1 MSSPQQKAR
10 SILRKQ
16 AIMRRVVIALVPC
29 IAGSVYYFGWRSL
42 AVVAVSCLFGFL
54 TEYLFCRKRGE
65 PVSEAVFVSSVIFAL
80 VIPPTVPWHVVI
92 IGIVFAIA
100 FGKEVFGGFGRNVFN
115 PAMTGRCFVYISF
128 PVALTSRWA
137 LPAQGPWGALR
148 QWTTGAAP
156 DAITAA
162 TPMTLA
168 KFGEAP
174 PPEWVDLLIG
184 RMSGSMGVTSALL
197 ILIGG
202 LYIYYTKTANRSM
215 IVTHIITYG
224 VLYQLLHV
232 LGVRN
237 FYDGLTAILS
247 AGFLFGAFFIITD
260 PVSSPSTQPARI
272 IYAVLVAALA
282 IIIRNF
288 SVFNAG
294 YMFSVLIANMFVPI
308 LDYAVKEQKKKKM
321 AATAGKAAS

>member
-1 MSSPQQKAR
+1 MSPPQKKATPA
-10 SILRKQ
+10 LKKQ
-16 AIMRRVVIALVPC
+16 PIMRRVVLASVPC
-29 IAGSVYYFGWRSL
+29 IAGSVYFFGWRSL

-54 TEYLFCRKRGE
+54 TEYLFCKTRGE
-65 PVSEAVFVSSVIFAL
+65 SVSEAVFVSAVIYSL
-80 VIPPTVPWHVVI
+80 VII
-92 IGIVFAIA
+92 
-100 FGKEVFGGFGRNVFN
+100 
-115 PAMTGRCFVYISF
+115 CF

-137 LPAQGPWGALR
+137 LPAQGPWGALK
-148 QWTTGAAP
+148 QWTTAVTA

-168 KFGEAP
+168 KLGQAP
-174 PPEWVDLLIG
+174 PPELADLLIG

-202 LYIYYTKTANRSM
+202 LYLYYTKTANRSL
-215 IVTHIITYG
+215 IVTHIITYA
-224 VLYQLLHV
+224 VLYEILHL

-237 FYDGLTAILS
+237 FYDGLTAVLS

-260 PVSSPSTQPARI
+260 PVSGPNTQPARI
-272 IYAVLVAALA
+272 IYAVMVAVLS

-294 YMFSVLIANMFVPI
+294 YMFAILISNMFVPI
-308 LDYAVKEQKKKKM
+308 LDYAVTERKKKKT
-321 AATAGKAAS
+321 ATPVGKATA

>member
-1 MSSPQQKAR
+1 MSAAEQKAQP
-10 SILRKQ
+10 ILRKQ
-16 AIMRRVVIALVPC
+16 VVMRRVVIASIPC
-29 IAGSVYYFGWRSL
+29 IAGGVYFFGWRSL

-54 TEYLFCRKRGE
+54 TEYLFCRKRKE
-65 PVSEAVFVSSVIFAL
+65 PVSEAVFVSAVIYAL
-80 VIPPTVPWHVVI
+80 VIPPNCPWHVVV

-115 PAMTGRCFVYISF
+115 PAMAGRCFVYICF

-137 LPAQGPWGALR
+137 LPAEGPWGALR
-148 QWTTGAAP
+148 QWTTAVSP

-174 PPEWVDLLIG
+174 PPEWVDLLVG
-184 RMSGSMGVTSALL
+184 RMSGSMGTTSAIL

-202 LYIYYTKTANRSM
+202 LYIYYTKSANRSM

-224 VLYQLLHV
+224 VLYQVLHM

-260 PVSSPSTQPARI
+260 PVSSPSTQPARY
-272 IYAVLVAALA
+272 IYAVLVAVLA

-308 LDYAVKEQKKKKM
+308 LDYAVKEQKKKRLSL
-321 AATAGKAAS
+321 AQGKGA

>member
-1 MSSPQQKAR
+1 
-10 SILRKQ
+10 
-16 AIMRRVVIALVPC
+16 
-29 IAGSVYYFGWRSL
+29 
-42 AVVAVSCLFGFL
+42 
-54 TEYLFCRKRGE
+54 
-65 PVSEAVFVSSVIFAL
+65 
-80 VIPPTVPWHVVI
+80 
-92 IGIVFAIA
+92 
-100 FGKEVFGGFGRNVFN
+100 
-115 PAMTGRCFVYISF
+115 
-128 PVALTSRWA
+128 
-137 LPAQGPWGALR
+137 
-148 QWTTGAAP
+148 
-156 DAITAA
+156 
-162 TPMTLA
+162 MTLA

-174 PPEWVDLLIG
+174 PPEWADLLIG

-224 VLYQLLHV
+224 LLYQVLYM

-237 FYDGLTAILS
+237 FYDGLTAVLS

-272 IYAVLVAALA
+272 IYAVLVAVLA

-321 AATAGKAAS
+321 KVAEGKATS

>member
-1 MSSPQQKAR
+1 MNSPRLEGKP
-10 SILRKQ
+10 ILRRQ
-16 AIMRRVVIALVPC
+16 AIMRRVVIASVPC
-29 IAGSVYYFGWRSL
+29 MAGSVYFFGWRSL

-54 TEYLFCRKRGE
+54 TEYLFCRSRGE
-65 PVSEAVFVSSVIFAL
+65 PVSEAVFVSAVIFAL
-80 VIPPTVPWHVVI
+80 VVPPNVPWHVLI
-92 IGIVFAIA
+92 FGIVFAIA

-115 PAMTGRCFVYISF
+115 PAMTGRCFVYVCF

-137 LPAQGPWGALR
+137 LPAQGPWGALK
-148 QWTTGAAP
+148 QWTTAVTP

-174 PPEWVDLLIG
+174 PPEVVDLLIG

-197 ILIGG
+197 ILVGG
-202 LYIYYTKTANRSM
+202 VYLYYTKTANRSV
-215 IVTHIITYG
+215 IVTHIVTYG
-224 VLYQLLHV
+224 LLYQALHM
-232 LGVRN
+232 LGVGN

-272 IYAVLVAALA
+272 IYAVLVAVLA

-308 LDYAVKEQKKKKM
+308 IDYAVKEQKKRKT
-321 AATAGKAAS
+321 AAAAGKATS

>member
-1 MSSPQQKAR
+1 
-10 SILRKQ
+10 
-16 AIMRRVVIALVPC
+16 
-29 IAGSVYYFGWRSL
+29 
-42 AVVAVSCLFGFL
+42 
-54 TEYLFCRKRGE
+54 
-65 PVSEAVFVSSVIFAL
+65 
-80 VIPPTVPWHVVI
+80 
-92 IGIVFAIA
+92 
-100 FGKEVFGGFGRNVFN
+100 
-115 PAMTGRCFVYISF
+115 
-128 PVALTSRWA
+128 
-137 LPAQGPWGALR
+137 
-148 QWTTGAAP
+148 
-156 DAITAA
+156 
-162 TPMTLA
+162 MTLA

-202 LYIYYTKTANRSM
+202 LYIFYTKTANRSM
-215 IVTHIITYG
+215 IVTHIVTYG
-224 VLYQLLHV
+224 ALYQMLHM

-260 PVSSPSTQPARI
+260 PVSSPSTQPGRI
-272 IYAVLVAALA
+272 IYAVLVAVLA

-308 LDYAVKEQKKKKM
+308 LDYAVKEQKKRKM
-321 AATAGKAAS
+321 NVAQGKATS

>member
-1 MSSPQQKAR
+1 MSSPQQKAKP
-10 SILRKQ
+10 ILRKQ
-16 AIMRRVVIALVPC
+16 AIMRRVVIASVPC
-29 IAGSVYYFGWRSL
+29 MAGSVYFFGWRSL

-54 TEYLFCRKRGE
+54 TEYLFCRSRGE
-65 PVSEAVFVSSVIFAL
+65 PVSEAVFVSAIIFAL
-80 VIPPTVPWHVVI
+80 VIPPNVPWHVLI
-92 IGIVFAIA
+92 FGIVFAIA

-115 PAMTGRCFVYISF
+115 PAMTGRCFVYVCF

-137 LPAQGPWGALR
+137 LPAQGPWGALK
-148 QWTTGAAP
+148 QWTTAVTP
-156 DAITAA
+156 DAITTA

-174 PPEWVDLLIG
+174 PPEVVDLLIG

-197 ILIGG
+197 ILVGG
-202 LYIYYTKTANRSM
+202 LYLYYTKTANRSV
-215 IVTHIITYG
+215 IVTHIVTYG
-224 VLYQLLHV
+224 LLYQALHM
-232 LGVRN
+232 LGVGN

-247 AGFLFGAFFIITD
+247 TGFLFGAFFIITD

-272 IYAVLVAALA
+272 IYAVLVAVLA

-308 LDYAVKEQKKKKM
+308 IDYAVKEQKKRKT
-321 AATAGKAAS
+321 AAAAGKATS

>member
-1 MSSPQQKAR
+1 
-10 SILRKQ
+10 
-16 AIMRRVVIALVPC
+16 MRRVVIASVPC
-29 IAGSVYYFGWRSL
+29 IGGAVYFFGWRSL

-54 TEYLFCRKRGE
+54 TEYLFCKKRGE
-65 PVSEAVFVSSVIFAL
+65 PVTEAVFVSALIFAL
-80 VIPPTVPWHVVI
+80 VIPPNVPWHVVI

-115 PAMTGRCFVYISF
+115 PAMAGRCFVYICF

-137 LPAQGPWGALR
+137 LPAQGPWGALK
-148 QWTTGAAP
+148 QWTTAVTP
-156 DAITAA
+156 DAITTA

-168 KFGEAP
+168 RFGQAP
-174 PPEWVDLLIG
+174 PPEWADLLIG
-184 RMSGSMGVTSALL
+184 RMSGSMGVTSAVL

-215 IVTHIITYG
+215 IVTHIVTYG
-224 VLYQLLHV
+224 VLYQLLHMM
-232 LGVRN
+232 GVRY
-237 FYDGLTAILS
+237 FYDGLTAVLS

-282 IIIRNF
+282 VTIGNF
-288 SVFNAG
+288 SVFNGG

-308 LDYAVKEQKKKKM
+308 LDYAVKERRKKKM
-321 AATAGKAAS
+321 AVVAGKATS

>member
-1 MSSPQQKAR
+1 MSSPQQEGKP
-10 SILRKQ
+10 ILRKQ
-16 AIMRRVVIALVPC
+16 AIMRRVLIAAVPC
-29 IAGSVYYFGWRSL
+29 MAGSVYFFGWRSL

-54 TEYLFCRKRGE
+54 TEYLFCRSRGE
-65 PVSEAVFVSSVIFAL
+65 PVSEAVFVSAVIFAL
-80 VIPPTVPWHVVI
+80 VIPPNVPWHVLI
-92 IGIVFAIA
+92 FGIVFAIA

-115 PAMTGRCFVYISF
+115 PAMTGRCFVYVCF

-137 LPAQGPWGALR
+137 LPAQGPWGALK
-148 QWTTGAAP
+148 QWTTAVTP

-174 PPEWVDLLIG
+174 PPEVVDLLIG

-197 ILIGG
+197 ILVGG
-202 LYIYYTKTANRSM
+202 LYLYYTKTANRSV
-215 IVTHIITYG
+215 IVTHIVTYAL
-224 VLYQLLHV
+224 LYQALHM

-272 IYAVLVAALA
+272 IYAVLVAVLA

-308 LDYAVKEQKKKKM
+308 IDYAVKEQKKRK
-321 AATAGKAAS
+321 AAAAAGKATG

>member
-1 MSSPQQKAR
+1 MISPQQEAKP
-10 SILRKQ
+10 ILRKQ
-16 AIMRRVVIALVPC
+16 AIMRRVLIAAGPC
-29 IAGSVYYFGWRSL
+29 MAGSVYFFGWRSL

-54 TEYLFCRKRGE
+54 TEYLFCRSRGE
-65 PVSEAVFVSSVIFAL
+65 PVSEAVFVSAVIFAL
-80 VIPPTVPWHVVI
+80 VIPPNVPWHVLI
-92 IGIVFAIA
+92 FGIVFAIA

-115 PAMTGRCFVYISF
+115 PAMTGRCFVYVCF

-137 LPAQGPWGALR
+137 LPAQGPWGALK
-148 QWTTGAAP
+148 QWTTAVTP

-168 KFGEAP
+168 KFGQTP
-174 PPEWVDLLIG
+174 PPEVMDLLIG

-197 ILIGG
+197 ILVGG
-202 LYIYYTKTANRSM
+202 LYLYYTKTANRSV
-215 IVTHIITYG
+215 IVTHIVTYAL
-224 VLYQLLHV
+224 LYQALHM

-272 IYAVLVAALA
+272 IFAVLVAVLA

-308 LDYAVKEQKKKKM
+308 IDYAVKEQKKRRT
-321 AATAGKAAS
+321 AAAAGRATG

>member
-1 MSSPQQKAR
+1 MSSPQQEGKP
-10 SILRKQ
+10 ILRKQ
-16 AIMRRVVIALVPC
+16 AIMRRVVIASVPC
-29 IAGSVYYFGWRSL
+29 MAGSVYFFGWRSL

-54 TEYLFCRKRGE
+54 TEYLFCRSRGE
-65 PVSEAVFVSSVIFAL
+65 PVSEAVFVSAVIFAL
-80 VIPPTVPWHVVI
+80 VVPPNVPWHVLI
-92 IGIVFAIA
+92 FGIVFAIA

-115 PAMTGRCFVYISF
+115 PAMTGRCFVYVCF
-128 PVALTSRWA
+128 PVSLTSRWA
-137 LPAQGPWGALR
+137 LPAQGPWGALK
-148 QWTTGAAP
+148 QWTTAATP

-174 PPEWVDLLIG
+174 PPELVDLLIG

-197 ILIGG
+197 ILVGG

-215 IVTHIITYG
+215 IVTHIVTYG
-224 VLYQLLHV
+224 LLYQALHM

-237 FYDGLTAILS
+237 FYDGPTALLS

-272 IYAVLVAALA
+272 IYAVLVAVLA

-308 LDYAVKEQKKKKM
+308 LDYAVKEQKKRKM
-321 AATAGKAAS
+321 AATAGKATG

>member
-1 MSSPQQKAR
+1 MSPPQKKAAPV
-10 SILRKQ
+10 LKKQ
-16 AIMRRVVIALVPC
+16 PIMRRVVLASVPC
-29 IAGSVYYFGWRSL
+29 IAGSVYFFGWRSL

-54 TEYLFCRKRGE
+54 TEYLFCKTRGE
-65 PVSEAVFVSSVIFAL
+65 SVSEAVFVSAVIYSL
-80 VIPPTVPWHVVI
+80 VIPPNVPWHVVI

-115 PAMTGRCFVYISF
+115 PAMSGRCFVYICF

-137 LPAQGPWGALR
+137 LPAQGPWGALK
-148 QWTTGAAP
+148 QWTTAVTP

-168 KFGEAP
+168 KLGQAP
-174 PPEWVDLLIG
+174 PPELTDLLIG

-202 LYIYYTKTANRSM
+202 LYLYYTKTANRSL
-215 IVTHIITYG
+215 IVTHIITYA
-224 VLYQLLHV
+224 VLYEILHL

-237 FYDGLTAILS
+237 FYDGLTAVLS

-260 PVSSPSTQPARI
+260 PVSGPNTQPARI
-272 IYAVLVAALA
+272 IYAVMVAVLS

-294 YMFSVLIANMFVPI
+294 YMFAILISNMFVPI
-308 LDYAVKEQKKKKM
+308 LDYAVTEWKKKK
-321 AATAGKAAS
+321 AATPVEEATA

>member
-1 MSSPQQKAR
+1 MSPPQKKAAPV
-10 SILRKQ
+10 LKKQ
-16 AIMRRVVIALVPC
+16 PIMRRVVLASVPC
-29 IAGSVYYFGWRSL
+29 IAGSVYFFGWRSL
-42 AVVAVSCLFGFL
+42 AVVAISCLFGFL
-54 TEYLFCRKRGE
+54 TEYLFCKTRGE
-65 PVSEAVFVSSVIFAL
+65 SVSEAVFVSAVIYSL
-80 VIPPTVPWHVVI
+80 VIPPNVPWHVVI

-115 PAMTGRCFVYISF
+115 PAMSGRCFVYICF

-137 LPAQGPWGALR
+137 LPAQGPWGALK
-148 QWTTGAAP
+148 QWTTAVTP

-168 KFGEAP
+168 KLGQVP
-174 PPEWVDLLIG
+174 PPELTDLLIG

-202 LYIYYTKTANRSM
+202 LYLYYTKTANRSL
-215 IVTHIITYG
+215 IVTHIVTYA
-224 VLYQLLHV
+224 VLYEILHL

-237 FYDGLTAILS
+237 FYDGLTAVLS

-260 PVSSPSTQPARI
+260 PVSGPNTQPARI
-272 IYAVLVAALA
+272 IYAVMVAVLS

-294 YMFSVLIANMFVPI
+294 YMFAILISNMFVPI
-308 LDYAVKEQKKKKM
+308 LDYAVTERKKRKTATPVGK
-321 AATAGKAAS
+321 ATA